1 MTETRTA
8 SRATEAHSAIYAKG
22 FAALHIF
29 TGLVW
34 LTNGLAKVFNKSSY
48 DLGFRSF
55 SLISRDGAMPIAH
68 RASDATQIDFLVSC
82 YHDIVVANWG
92 TLRDLPHH
100 RRARHRPPPD
110 LRVSHHPHPDL
121 DHALADRR
129 LLLGVPGRGPLAA
142 AAAGHRPRPGATG
155 GLDRG
160 LAPRMNHR
168 WPF

>member
-34 LTNGLAKVFNKSSY
+34 LTNGLAKVFNKGSY

-68 RASDATQIDFLVSC
+68 RASDATQIDSSSPATATSSSRTGGPFGIFLT
-82 YHDIVVANWG
+82 IAELAIGLRLIFGFLTILTPIWI
-92 TLRDLPHH
+92 TLWPTGGYFWEYPAEDLW
-100 RRARHRPPPD
+100 
-110 LRVSHHPHPDL
+110 LL
-121 DHALADRR
+121 R
-129 LLLGVPGRGPLAA
+129 LLAIVPGRAQLGASIA
-142 AAAGHRPRPGATG
+142 VSRPG
-155 GLDRG
+155 
-160 LAPRMNHR
+160 
-168 WPF
+168 